1 MSGGRA
7 SPAFSERGPFDRS
20 SPDFVDKWL
29 STPPRKPED
38 RPFNKDGP
46 GPKSGGRD
54 RRDGPPGERR
64 DGDRPRGEGRGV
76 RKAGSDALREAPPPP
91 PPPKKMP
98 TLHETILVGLPKV
111 AVEAQRDKS
120 ANKPKTAKEA
130 LAAKRAQQ
138 PQKPKEAPQEP
149 EGEIIVDPAWI
160 SATADT
166 AVEILQGS
174 GPAAEALVDAWIQAR
189 NVDAIG
195 EAGRSDALTGNARK
209 AARRAITILKSR
221 GVNVPE
227 RAAATPV
234 VRAAD
239 EEVIEATF
247 NPPDGRGTS
256 SITIAKRRGG
266 ERAHIA
272 EVIIREGV
280 GVVNAVQGW
289 MSRSQI
295 KEAHQRIAD
304 SSGIAPAS
312 VPVEWV
318 RWRIQQALQLN
329 SKSGQLVPLG
339 LERCKDLLEPA
350 VTEEPGHPTKE
361 LEAKLGDTTA
371 PAGEAQSLHNEPE
384 FRGWIPDARAIED
397 VLGRVGA
404 KLGADDVKN
413 QQKVDEVLKEEMK
426 LATDR
431 YFTPEQRSLLAR
443 WMRDAAVTIRHRAGE
458 DRAVEVLRTAVAI
471 EQAGLITSPPSEI
484 DFLRVYF
491 QKGIAVMAQ
500 KTGGQLR
507 VPVPRA

>member
-1 MSGGRA
+1 M
-7 SPAFSERGPFDRS
+7 
-20 SPDFVDKWL
+20 
-29 STPPRKPED
+29 
-38 RPFNKDGP
+38 
-46 GPKSGGRD
+46 
-54 RRDGPPGERR
+54 
-64 DGDRPRGEGRGV
+64 
-76 RKAGSDALREAPPPP
+76 RKAGSEALREAPPPP
-91 PPPKKMP
+91 PPAKKMP

-138 PQKPKEAPQEP
+138 PQKHKEAPQER
-149 EGEIIVDPAWI
+149 EGEIILDPAWI
-160 SATADT
+160 GATADS

-195 EAGRSDALTGNARK
+195 EAGRSEALTGNARK

-221 GVNVPE
+221 GINVPE
-227 RAAATPV
+227 RAASSPA

-295 KEAHQRIAD
+295 KEAHQRIAE

-350 VTEEPGHPTKE
+350 VTEEPQHPTGD
-361 LEAKLGDTTA
+361 LAAKLGEA
-371 PAGEAQSLHNEPE
+371 PTGEVQTLHNEPE
-384 FRGWIPDARAIED
+384 FRGWIPDPRAIED

-431 YFTPEQRSLLAR
+431 YFTPEQRTLLAR
-443 WMRDAAVTIRHRAGE
+443 WMRDATITIRQRAGE
-458 DRAVEVLRTAVAI
+458 ERAAEVLRTAAAI

-500 KTGGQLR
+500 RTGGQLR
-507 VPVPRA
+507 VPVSAGA